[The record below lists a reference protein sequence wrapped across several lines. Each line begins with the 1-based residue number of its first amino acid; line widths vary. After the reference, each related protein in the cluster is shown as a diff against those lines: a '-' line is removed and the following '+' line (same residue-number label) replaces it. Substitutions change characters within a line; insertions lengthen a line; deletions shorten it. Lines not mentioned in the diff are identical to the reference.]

1 MGNIKSPLPK
11 STTRTGNMCW
21 KDLFPWDPTIPDDL
35 TYKTNHEVEAAAPH
49 RIENTQDLQN
59 EETFDTK
66 ADCTENVSTKQQFPT
81 AFVDLYST
89 YNQWESFIDEL
100 PLLINDRRRLL
111 HAYSKYYFELHLT
124 LPQSDMNLN
133 LGMFMVEME
142 LYDDAKVMLARSRRP
157 AIFPYRST
165 LVWNIRRLCTIAPLV
180 MGLIPE
186 TTTMVINTM
195 NNFDDHRNRPLRYV
209 KIVLML
215 PSSSSG
221 STNNEAYSTCGRYFC
236 YYHQHQQIQILEAML
251 TIGKELSHLQLFMKQ
266 RYLLSALIGVSL
278 LMILQATFIFSFGLS
293 IHRGPIMGQNTTTN
307 HSEQRQSYM
316 NDECYHVDID
326 GESFSLHSI
335 WDKESMSKDDV
346 WDGVCEEEEN
356 SLNDE
361 FWDSISYVNHDKC
374 QRHYP
379 RTVVSSGSE
388 KIAPG
393 SKKTVNS
400 HPMEEIKTKAFNQRI
415 KKSKSI
421 SRNRFSDDT
430 NSSNSHNLYLSR
442 ERAGGAQMDH
452 PTDDAADYSDQ
463 LTQEQDRQRRKSR
476 KSWKKKANRKWKRR
490 VSPPYENERLEQIL
504 KGQVEPYE
512 IFTGKFHLFST
523 RSLCAR
529 SLCSVRHI
537 D

>member
-1 MGNIKSPLPK
+1 
-11 STTRTGNMCW
+11 
-21 KDLFPWDPTIPDDL
+21 
-35 TYKTNHEVEAAAPH
+35 
-49 RIENTQDLQN
+49 
-59 EETFDTK
+59 
-66 ADCTENVSTKQQFPT
+66 
-81 AFVDLYST
+81 
-89 YNQWESFIDEL
+89 
-100 PLLINDRRRLL
+100 
-111 HAYSKYYFELHLT
+111 
-124 LPQSDMNLN
+124 
-133 LGMFMVEME
+133 
-142 LYDDAKVMLARSRRP
+142 
-157 AIFPYRST
+157 
-165 LVWNIRRLCTIAPLV
+165 
-180 MGLIPE
+180 
-186 TTTMVINTM
+186 
-195 NNFDDHRNRPLRYV
+195 
-209 KIVLML
+209 
-215 PSSSSG
+215 
-221 STNNEAYSTCGRYFC
+221 
-236 YYHQHQQIQILEAML
+236 ML

-335 WDKESMSKDDV
+335 WEKESMSKDDV

-523 RSLCAR
+523 RSLCA
-529 SLCSVRHI
+529 
-537 D
+537 